1 MGREIFDTV
10 RNGDMKQDG
19 LTQQRCGQTSALIF
33 RETRVQASLFL
44 IANLELDFELSG
56 NDFRCLQIPNR
67 KYFAIFRSLLRPSQ
81 PAASRATLT
90 LRAPQSNLPPSCF
103 VRAPLG
109 EHS

>member
-1 MGREIFDTV
+1 MSRGIFDTV
-10 RNGDMKQDG
+10 TKGDMKQDG

-33 RETRVQASLFL
+33 RETRVQPSLFL

-56 NDFRCLQIPNR
+56 NDFKCLQISNR

-81 PAASRATLT
+81 STTSRATLT
-90 LRAPQSNLPPSCF
+90 LRAPQSNLPASCF
-103 VRAPLG
+103 VRALAG